1 MKNLTYK
8 TSTYTAS
15 TFLCCLSTLLSFTAT
30 AQNELFNAIPD
41 SPLLAI
47 EANTWKFGFSNNYSS
62 SGSQWTI
69 DFAESEVFQ
78 ARLSHQQN
86 KLDCKGNTNLH
97 RVPEQSWQL
106 RVGKGGQIY
115 SLRGDSFGEAM
126 PPQFRGQAKGDFGT
140 QYAPWVDEVLQ
151 IVSVNTDI
159 NNANPDS
166 KYFMHGA
173 GVYLTDPLLTKPF
186 YNPILASGAGKQ
198 DNSYVSVN
206 WAQQAHVES
215 KWRSHAIYYN
225 QYRDVGRGV
234 IEVTS
239 MVYNFAEAE
248 LDHFNFPWG
257 GVRNTS
263 FGNYLF
269 SNADGSVNKVITGTT
284 AAGATTPGWGD
295 GDSKKFVETNGWMAY
310 AQDDT
315 DESLTMAIV
324 FGFDQVP
331 RPAFQPSQSLFRYG
345 YAGGA
350 VKADDTEWR
359 NYQVGA
365 GIRKFDV
372 EPGQGVWVRWYL
384 ALGKLSEVKSVIAD
398 HDLANKADYGMLD
411 FTANSAELIAWS
423 FNGTELSRQATA
435 NADTSFYTFAQPV
448 NNSLPLFY
456 MTDKTGAKFI
466 STNPYQLT
474 RTHTNATDDTLYK
487 AYDGETT
494 KWQLMGYVLPAT
506 LATTGTKIDTKT
518 YQGLTTLLPNTV
530 YLQDAGA
537 VVVNVLTD

>member
-1 MKNLTYK
+1 MKNLTSKALAYK
-8 TSTYTAS
+8 TSLSKIAT
-15 TFLCCLSTLLSFTAT
+15 LLCLSTLWTYTAT
-30 AQNELFNAIPD
+30 AQDELFNAIPD

-47 EANTWKFGFSNNYSS
+47 EPGTWQFGISHNYSS
-62 SGSQWTI
+62 SGSAWAV

-86 KLDCKGNTNLH
+86 KLDCLGNTNLH

-126 PPQFRGQAKGDFGT
+126 PPQFRGQPKGDFGT
-140 QYAPWVDEVLQ
+140 QFAPWVDEVLQ
-151 IVSVNTDI
+151 IVSVNTDL
-159 NNANPDS
+159 NQDDS

-198 DNSYVSVN
+198 DNTYVSIN
-206 WAQQAHVES
+206 WAQQAHVET

-239 MVYNFAEAE
+239 MVYNFAEVK
-248 LDHFNFPWG
+248 LNHFNFPWG
-257 GVRNTS
+257 GARTTS

-269 SNADGSVNKVITGTT
+269 SNSVDGSITKVNTDASTPAWGT
-284 AAGATTPGWGD
+284 
-295 GDSKKFVETNGWMAY
+295 GDSKNFAETNGWMAY

-315 DESLTMAIV
+315 DDSLTMALV
-324 FGFDQVP
+324 FGFDQSP
-331 RPAFQPSQSLFRYG
+331 LPGFQSSQSIFRYG
-345 YAGGA
+345 YGGGIA
-350 VKADDTEWR
+350 KPGETEWR

-384 ALGKLSEVKSVIAD
+384 ALGKLSEVKSVIAE
-398 HDLANKADYGMLD
+398 HNLANKAGYGMLD
-411 FTANSAELIAWS
+411 FTDANAELIAWS
-423 FNGTELSRQATA
+423 FNGTELSRQVTA
-435 NADTSFYTFAQPV
+435 NAATTFYTFAQPV
-448 NNSLPLFY
+448 NNSLPLFH

-466 STNPYQLT
+466 SINPYQLAL
-474 RTHTNATDDTLYK
+474 THTNAAGDTLYK

-494 KWQLMGYVLPAT
+494 NWQLMGYVLPAS
-506 LATTGTKIDTKT
+506 LATTGTKVETKT
-518 YQGLTTLLPNTV
+518 YKGLTTLLPDTF
-530 YLQDAGA
+530 YLQSNSA
-537 VVVNVLTD
+537 VVVNVLAD

>member
-62 SGSQWTI
+62 SGSQWAI

-86 KLDCKGNTNLH
+86 KLDCLGNTNLH

-115 SLRGDSFGEAM
+115 SLRGDNFGEAL

-239 MVYNFAEAE
+239 MVYNFADQQ
-248 LDHFNFPWG
+248 LNYFNFPWG
-257 GVRNTS
+257 GARTTT

-269 SNADGSVNKVITGTT
+269 SNADGTVTKDTTMPAFNTG
-284 AAGATTPGWGD
+284 A
-295 GDSKKFVETNGWMAY
+295 SKKYDDTNGWMAY
-310 AQDDT
+310 AEDDT
-315 DESLTMAIV
+315 ADSLTMAV
-324 FGFDQVP
+324 VYGFDQSP
-331 RPAFQPSQSLFRYG
+331 QPAFQTRQSSFRYG

-365 GIRKFDV
+365 GIRVFDV
-372 EPGQGVWVRWYL
+372 EPGQGIWVRWYL
-384 ALGKLSEVKSVIAD
+384 ALGKLSEVKSIIAE
-398 HDLANKADYGMLD
+398 HNLANKAEYGMLD
-411 FTANSAELIAWS
+411 FSADSSELIAWS
-423 FNGTELSRQATA
+423 LNGTELSRQATA
-435 NADTSFYTFAQPV
+435 NASTTFYTFAQPV
-448 NNSLPLFY
+448 NNSLPLFH

-474 RTHTNATDDTLYK
+474 LTHTNATGDTLYK

-494 KWQLMGYVLPAT
+494 NWQLMGYVLPAS
-506 LATTGTKIDTKT
+506 LATAGTKINTKT
-518 YQGLTTLLPNTV
+518 YKNLTDLVPDTV
-530 YLQDAGA
+530 FLQNPDA